1 MRSIW
6 TGELEAIPDQ
16 HDGVVIRKIDGDL
29 QSSGLRLAPVDGILM
44 ANALHFIQEQRAL
57 LGLSGKNSKTD
68 AGRVVLLVD
77 FYAGV
82 TEQD

>member
-44 ANALHFIQEQRAL
+44 ANALHYIQEQRAL
-57 LGLSGKNSKTD
+57 LGLSGKELQN
-68 AGRVVLLVD
+68 RR
-77 FYAGV
+77 
-82 TEQD
+82 

>member
-16 HDGVVIRKIDGDL
+16 HDGVVIRKIDGD
-29 QSSGLRLAPVDGILM
+29 SGLRLAPVDGILM